1 MSVLDVIRKRRS
13 IRKYENRD
21 IEQEKLDLIFEAG
34 RLAPSACNLQNRKFV
49 FVTDKEKLEKL
60 AHACNHQKFVAEAP
74 AAIVV
79 CSEDSQMISCGQST
93 ATIDCSIALSFMIL
107 EATELGLGT
116 CWLGSVDPETVKEV
130 LDLPKDYTVVAV
142 SPLGYTA
149 EVPAPR
155 PRKSIDQILIRR

>member
-1 MSVLDVIRKRRS
+1 MSVLEVIRKRRS

-34 RLAPSACNLQNRKFV
+34 RLAPSACNLQNWKFV

-60 AHACNHQKFVAEAP
+60 AHACNHQKFVTEAP

-93 ATIDCSIALSFMIL
+93 AAIDCSIALSFI
-107 EATELGLGT
+107 
-116 CWLGSVDPETVKEV
+116 
-130 LDLPKDYTVVAV
+130 
-142 SPLGYTA
+142 
-149 EVPAPR
+149 
-155 PRKSIDQILIRR
+155 I

>member
-1 MSVLDVIRKRRS
+1 
-13 IRKYENRD
+13 
-21 IEQEKLDLIFEAG
+21 
-34 RLAPSACNLQNRKFV
+34 
-49 FVTDKEKLEKL
+49 
-60 AHACNHQKFVAEAP
+60 
-74 AAIVV
+74 
-79 CSEDSQMISCGQST
+79 MISCGQST

-142 SPLGYTA
+142 SPLGYPA